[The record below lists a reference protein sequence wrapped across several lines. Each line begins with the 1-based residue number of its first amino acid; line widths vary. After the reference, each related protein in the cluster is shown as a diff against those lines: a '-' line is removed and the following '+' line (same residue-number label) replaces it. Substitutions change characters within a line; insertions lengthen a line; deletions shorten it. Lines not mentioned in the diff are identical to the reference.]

1 MSYSC
6 RSPSVTDAGKPT
18 NEETTM
24 PKLRVDRPTRE
35 DMMKCVVFHADIT
48 PNNDTYFD
56 SNLPGNVRTA
66 YHYLTGR

>member
-1 MSYSC
+1 
-6 RSPSVTDAGKPT
+6 
-18 NEETTM
+18 M